1 MQVRKPIFPDEVN
14 DPQSLL
20 SDDAYCAEEMLSG
33 QRLLVSKYGSAVRGF
48 CAGRIGHTLPLAVV
62 NLART
67 FPDNF
72 ILDGEIVHDSFIAF
86 DILAGRGATVCAEP
100 FAQRRKLL
108 ESISPFP
115 MVAHAVGQKDK
126 TALLER
132 VRAACG
138 AGIIFKRLDGPYR
151 PEQHL
156 YGVKLKDNGADT
168 VSIEKCSLG
177 TQQGGKPTSGFI
189 KKMSSLHLPSRDAH
203 FTRR

>member
-1 MQVRKPIFPDEVN
+1 MPVRNPILPDEVN
-14 DPQSLL
+14 EPQSLL
-20 SDDAYCAEEMLSG
+20 ADDAYCAEEMLSG

-62 NLART
+62 NLARS
-67 FPDNF
+67 FSDNF

-86 DILAGRGATVCAEP
+86 DILAGGGATVCAEP
-100 FAQRRKLL
+100 FSQRRKLL

-115 MVAHAVGQKDK
+115 MVAHAIGQKDK

-132 VRAACG
+132 VRAARG

-156 YGVKLKDNGADT
+156 YGVKFKNNGIDT

-177 TQQGGKPTSGFI
+177 SQRGGKPTSGI
-189 KKMSSLHLPSRDAH
+189 LNKISSTHMPSRDARVS
-203 FTRR
+203 RR

>member
-1 MQVRKPIFPDEVN
+1 LPDELN

-20 SDDAYCAEEMLSG
+20 ADDAYCAEEMLSG

-62 NLART
+62 NLARSLS
-67 FPDNF
+67 DNF

-86 DILAGRGATVCAEP
+86 DILAGSGATVCAEP

-115 MVAHAVGQKDK
+115 MVAHAIGEKDK

-132 VRAACG
+132 VRAARG
-138 AGIIFKRLDGPYR
+138 AGIVFKRLDGPYR

-156 YGVKLKDNGADT
+156 YGVKFKNNGADT
-168 VSIEKCSLG
+168 ISIEKCSLG
-177 TQQGGKPTSGFI
+177 LQRGGKPNSGFL
-189 KKMSSLHLPSRDAH
+189 KKISSVHMQSRDARVP
-203 FTRR
+203 RR